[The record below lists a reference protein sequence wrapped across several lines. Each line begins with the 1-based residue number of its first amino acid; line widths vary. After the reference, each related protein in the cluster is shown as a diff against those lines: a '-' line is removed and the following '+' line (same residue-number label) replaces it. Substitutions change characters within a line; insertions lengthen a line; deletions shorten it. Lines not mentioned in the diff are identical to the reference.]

1 MTTETIFTN
10 ARIVLP
16 DAVVLGTITVRDGRI
31 ADVGEGISQLAAA
44 QDLAGDYLT
53 PGLIELHTDN
63 LERHFIPRPGVVW
76 PSPLAAILAHDAQI
90 VAAGITTVL
99 DAICVGEYR
108 DSGTRRFILDQ
119 SVTAVKK
126 AGQDGLLRTDHHLH
140 LRCEVTDPH
149 VVELFDAY
157 VDEPL
162 VRLVSLMDHTP
173 GQRQWHDL
181 SKYRQYYRKENWSEA
196 EFAAHVEEYRDLQA
210 RYAAEHR
217 FAILERCRGRAL
229 ALASHDDTSEAHV
242 EEAAADGIHVSEF
255 PTSLEA
261 ARHARKVGLK
271 VLMGSP
277 NLVRGQS
284 HSGNVAATE
293 LATAGLLDGL
303 SSDYVPASLV
313 HGAFLLYQTL
323 QMPLPEALAL
333 ITAKPAEM
341 VGLNDRGRIAPGLR
355 ADLLRVHEIDGFPV
369 VRSVWRGG
377 CRVV

>member
-10 ARIVLP
+10 ACIVTP
-16 DAVVLGTITVRDGRI
+16 DALVTGSALVRDGRI
-31 ADVGEGISQLAAA
+31 VRVDAAPSHLPAA
-44 QDLAGDYLT
+44 QDLEGDYLI

-76 PSPLAAILAHDAQI
+76 PSPLSAVLAHDAQI
-90 VAAGITTVL
+90 VSAGITTVL

-119 SVTAVKK
+119 SVAAVKTAK
-126 AGQDGLLRTDHHLH
+126 AGDLLRADHHLH

-149 VVELFDAY
+149 VVALFEDYAE
-157 VDEPL
+157 DPL
-162 VRLVSLMDHTP
+162 LRLVSVMDHTP

-217 FAILERCRGRAL
+217 FAILERCRGRI
-229 ALASHDDTSEAHV
+229 ALASHDDSTEDHV
-242 EEAAADGIHVSEF
+242 AEAAADGIQMSEF
-255 PTSLEA
+255 PTSLVA
-261 ARHARKVGLK
+261 AQHARRLGLK

-293 LATAGLLDGL
+293 LASAGLLDGL
-303 SSDYVPASLV
+303 SSDYVPASLM
-313 HGAFLLYQTL
+313 HGSFLLHFEHGMT
-323 QMPLPEALAL
+323 LPEALAL
-333 ITAKPAEM
+333 VTALPADM
-341 VGLNDRGRIAPGLR
+341 VGLADRGRIAEGKR
-355 ADLLRVHEIDGFPV
+355 ADLVRVRAVDGLPV
-369 VRSVWRGG
+369 VRAVWREGT
-377 CRVV
+377 RVV